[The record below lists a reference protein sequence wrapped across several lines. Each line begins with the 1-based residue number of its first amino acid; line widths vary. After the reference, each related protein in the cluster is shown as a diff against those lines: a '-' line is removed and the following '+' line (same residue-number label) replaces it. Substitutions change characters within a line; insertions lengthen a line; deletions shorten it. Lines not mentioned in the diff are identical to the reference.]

1 MKRLF
6 IIILSF
12 FIVGCGD
19 NGLPSDG
26 PTPPDTSQTPDDGGD
41 GNEGGD
47 TDKPN
52 DGEGGGNEGDDTDK
66 PNDGEG
72 GGSEGDDTDKPN
84 DGEGGGNEGDD
95 ADKPT
100 DDNKKPQLNPYEKWE
115 GWIPLTKKTDTTK

>member
-41 GNEGGD
+41 GN
-47 TDKPN
+47 
-52 DGEGGGNEGDDTDK
+52 
-66 PNDGEG
+66 
-72 GGSEGDDTDKPN
+72 EGDDTDKPN